1 METQTQITPVEN
13 NPIENIQEVMK
24 SSKDR
29 GTRIVNDGE
38 KILLLELTAEND
50 ELVKTRIDQFKK
62 ALKDINEKRMPFTR
76 KLDDYISQFT
86 TNEKSIQNVINKL
99 QDKRNQFV
107 KKLSIEAEKQRI
119 EQQKKEAQTNEY
131 ISLKSV
137 IEIDIRSHVNELI
150 SKLKTGIIEASKTVA
165 ASNFEERFARL
176 KAMPTELKDE
186 KYFSF
191 KNNLTGQFN
200 DANNITSD
208 LLKRLQTE
216 LKETY
221 QQEIEQIKQEAILH
235 FNNLARLS
243 VEEKQKWIESEKE
256 KIKLEKVT
264 ANEIASEKVEI
275 SKQAETTNVILDSIS
290 NDIIDVNATTLIK
303 IEVTEKAAYASLVA
317 YWFSTCFSEC
327 KSEIENKSIG
337 SMIIDLQR
345 HAKNT
350 GQRLEVKGIIYH
362 EFLKAK

>member
-1 METQTQITPVEN
+1 
-13 NPIENIQEVMK
+13 
-24 SSKDR
+24 
-29 GTRIVNDGE
+29 
-38 KILLLELTAEND
+38 
-50 ELVKTRIDQFKK
+50 
-62 ALKDINEKRMPFTR
+62 
-76 KLDDYISQFT
+76 
-86 TNEKSIQNVINKL
+86 
-99 QDKRNQFV
+99 
-107 KKLSIEAEKQRI
+107 
-119 EQQKKEAQTNEY
+119 
-131 ISLKSV
+131 
-137 IEIDIRSHVNELI
+137 
-150 SKLKTGIIEASKTVA
+150 
-165 ASNFEERFARL
+165 
-176 KAMPTELKDE
+176 MPTELKDE